1 MDEDFSPMLYKN
13 LVSSKNE
20 VNFSSGIPIS
30 FFESFKL
37 FQFLIQ
43 TILTS
48 NNLEKLTFD
57 WLAELLSFSVFNEN
71 SNNNIHAETL
81 FKKRNEFELNFN
93 SVYKILPALKGILHA
108 FGNIN
113 KESNLLLK
121 TVELVHEI
129 EKLYDGDEKELSV
142 IKIILQELDKLMNYI
157 NKNQSQLTTKQTLSI
172 LSDQINIKKIATIG
186 NADDK
191 VQLIGLLESRIIDYE
206 NVIFTSFNED
216 FIPGKKAI
224 ETIIPYEMKKK
235 YGIPTNFEKD
245 ALYAYYFYRTLHY

>member
-1 MDEDFSPMLYKN
+1 MMVMKKN
-13 LVSSKNE
+13 CQSL
-20 VNFSSGIPIS
+20 
-30 FFESFKL
+30 
-37 FQFLIQ
+37 
-43 TILTS
+43 
-48 NNLEKLTFD
+48 
-57 WLAELLSFSVFNEN
+57 
-71 SNNNIHAETL
+71 
-81 FKKRNEFELNFN
+81 
-93 SVYKILPALKGILHA
+93 
-108 FGNIN
+108 
-113 KESNLLLK
+113 
-121 TVELVHEI
+121 
-129 EKLYDGDEKELSV
+129 KLY
-142 IKIILQELDKLMNYI
+142 QELDKLMKYI

-245 ALYAYYFYRTLHY
+245 ALYAYYFYRTLHYPNKVHIIHLVGENKGLKSNEPSRFIHQINHEFSDNKQINISIHSENQKLITIDNTIKKRKKT